1 MTEAAQVL
9 SQPRVLVP
17 RSISLPTPPNDAR
30 RVTITGTAMAT
41 TWNVTLM
48 SPPALD
54 VARLR
59 QEIEDVLARVVAQMS
74 PWVADSDISRFN
86 RLDAG
91 EWQTLPAEFACVM
104 RCALD
109 VAARSDGAFDPTAGG
124 VVNAWGF
131 GIRARFDD
139 PGFTLPSDHDVDRH
153 PLGWSRLQLDSNGRL
168 LQPGGFALNLS
179 AIAKGFAV
187 DAVSGY
193 LHDCGVSCHLVDIG
207 GELRGS
213 GVKPDL
219 QPWWIEIEPPDPQFP
234 LPPTRIALSSLA
246 VATSGDYRRFVTF
259 NGKRLPHTIDPR
271 TRRPVR
277 HGLAS
282 VTVLHESC
290 MWADAWS
297 TALTVLGPEAG
308 LECAD
313 REAIPALLRWRT
325 PDGGWA
331 EAASRELR
339 AMES

>member
-1 MTEAAQVL
+1 MTEASAIP

-17 RSISLPTPPNDAR
+17 SNIWAPAVPKDAR
-30 RVTITGTAMAT
+30 RVTVTGTAMAT
-41 TWNVTLM
+41 AWNVTLI
-48 SPPALD
+48 SPPAID
-54 VARLR
+54 VAKLQRG
-59 QEIEDVLARVVAQMS
+59 IEDVLARVVAQMS

-86 RLDAG
+86 RLGAG
-91 EWQTLPAEFACVM
+91 EWQTLPAAFATVM

-109 VAARSDGAFDPTAGG
+109 VAGRSAGAFDPTAGG

-131 GIRARFDD
+131 GTRVRFDD
-139 PGFTLPSDHDVDRH
+139 PGFTIPRDQEVDQHR
-153 PLGWSRLQLDSNGRL
+153 LGWNRLQLDTSGRL
-168 LQPGGFALNLS
+168 LQPGGFVLNLS

-193 LHDCGVSCHLVDIG
+193 LDACGVPCHLVDIG

-219 QPWWIEIEPPDPQFP
+219 QPWWIEVEPPEAQCP

-246 VATSGDYRRFVTF
+246 VATSGDYRRFVTV
-259 NGKRLPHTIDPR
+259 NGQRLPHTIDPR

-282 VTVLHESC
+282 VTVVHESC

-297 TALTVLGPEAG
+297 TALMVLGPKAG
-308 LECAD
+308 LDCAD
-313 REAIPALLRWRT
+313 REAIAALLRWRT

-331 EAASRELR
+331 EAASRGLR